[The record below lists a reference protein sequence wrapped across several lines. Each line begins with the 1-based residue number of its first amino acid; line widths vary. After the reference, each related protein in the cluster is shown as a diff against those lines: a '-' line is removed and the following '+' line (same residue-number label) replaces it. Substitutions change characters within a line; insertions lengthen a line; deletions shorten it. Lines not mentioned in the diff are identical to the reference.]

1 MSISQKF
8 ANKIVYIC
16 ELYWWLYEL

>member
-8 ANKIVYIC
+8 ANTIVYIC